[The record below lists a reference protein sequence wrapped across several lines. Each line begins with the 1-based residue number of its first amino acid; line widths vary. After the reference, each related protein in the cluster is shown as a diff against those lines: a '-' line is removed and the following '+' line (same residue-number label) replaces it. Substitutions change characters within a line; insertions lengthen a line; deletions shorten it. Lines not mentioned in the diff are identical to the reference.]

1 MDIYQN
7 PANHCFLLHINVILR
22 SPSTTPYVNHVNQT
36 EYTECRNDLPI
47 ICRIIFV
54 CDDLNDKLFRAPRL
68 CKHRGNSIVIMWR
81 EIRQGSTLQSRA
93 ERALELTKML
103 TRADVPKRFRIGI
116 HLERLRIW
124 RFLHSDILALH
135 WLYGV
140 KMETSRTHK
149 ADMVECKTCLWTRV
163 QESLLAFKKRWNF
176 ANFADYGLNWLWR

>member
-68 CKHRGNSIVIMWR
+68 C
-81 EIRQGSTLQSRA
+81 SRA
-93 ERALELTKML
+93 ELSAR
-103 TRADVPKRFRIGI
+103 
-116 HLERLRIW
+116 
-124 RFLHSDILALH
+124 
-135 WLYGV
+135 
-140 KMETSRTHK
+140 
-149 ADMVECKTCLWTRV
+149 
-163 QESLLAFKKRWNF
+163 
-176 ANFADYGLNWLWR
+176 